1 MKEQFP
7 RHISCR
13 DMLCCYYLFQK
24 EQQGKHLFYSAEE
37 QLHILDLCTEAA
49 VICYE
54 IHKQRIEVLSE
65 VLFQSSSSALLF
77 CCCNHISILC
87 FLLEKLL
94 ACIALSIFI

>member
-37 QLHILDLCTEAA
+37 QLHVLDLCTEVA

-65 VLFQSSSSALLF
+65 GLFQSSSSALLF

>member
-37 QLHILDLCTEAA
+37 QLHVLDLCTEVA

-65 VLFQSSSSALLF
+65 GLFQSSSSAVILLLQS
-77 CCCNHISILC
+77 HIYLM
-87 FLLEKLL
+87 LPT
-94 ACIALSIFI
+94 